1 MDYIRLLFSFRG
13 RINRAR
19 YLVVQLA
26 LLTCW
31 LMVWVKFPLHLSSQW
46 NALFFDWVVA
56 IAMIWINLA
65 TMAKRLHDRNRNGWW
80 AGAVFSVNRLSYVY
94 YSLFFGLYFGVDISV
109 AEELLLV
116 MLAVALSLLQTW
128 IVIELF
134 FLIGTDGPNRF
145 GPDPTRTAPDSPLE
159 SHAAPAGV
167 PDFLVLRAGP
177 ALRG

>member
-1 MDYIRLLFSFRG
+1 MDYARLLFSFKG

-26 LLTCW
+26 LLTFW
-31 LMVWVKFPLHLSSQW
+31 LMVWVKFPLHFSSPW

-56 IAMIWINLA
+56 ITMIWINLA
-65 TMAKRLHDRNRNGWW
+65 TTAKRLHDRNRNGWW
-80 AGAVFSVNRLSYVY
+80 AVAVFSVNRLSYVY
-94 YSLFFGLYFGVDISV
+94 YGLFFGLYFGVDIST
-109 AEELLLV
+109 AKELLPV
-116 MLAVALSLLQTW
+116 MLVVARSLLQTW

-145 GPDPTRTAPDSPLE
+145 GPDPTRTAPHSPLD
-159 SHAAPAGV
+159 SRAAPAGV

-177 ALRG
+177 LPH